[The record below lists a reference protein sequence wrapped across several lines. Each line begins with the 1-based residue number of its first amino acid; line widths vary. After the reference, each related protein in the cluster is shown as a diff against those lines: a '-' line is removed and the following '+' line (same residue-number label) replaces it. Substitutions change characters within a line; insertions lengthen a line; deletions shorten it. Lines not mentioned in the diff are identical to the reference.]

1 MANDNVFRSK
11 VESAKPESETPIHIG
26 DKAGTQDVK
35 LKNSDVPYTD
45 YEHMNH
51 HPYVVDHFKLGDT
64 WKDKLGGFEKEV
76 NLIEDYFKQEIDRGQ
91 LKNEVP
97 AVKEKLDK
105 IYKLCGIDK
114 TERVTMQI
122 EKLAAYLEFLK
133 KTDNIN
139 LNHEKYSH

>member
-1 MANDNVFRSK
+1 MDSNVFHNK
-11 VESAKPESETPIHIG
+11 VEETKTVEAPIKIG

-35 LKNSDVPYTD
+35 VEVPYTE

-51 HPYVVDHFKLGDT
+51 HPYIVDHYKLGDT
-64 WKDKLGGFEKEV
+64 WTDKLGGFEKEV
-76 NLIEDYFKQEIDRGQ
+76 NLIDNYLRGEIDKGQ
-91 LKNEVP
+91 LKNEVG
-97 AVKEKLDK
+97 AVKEKIDK
-105 IYKLCGIDK
+105 IYKLCNIEK

-139 LNHEKYSH
+139 YNHFKYK

>member
-1 MANDNVFRSK
+1 MANDNVFRTKSEPTKTETVTPVK
-11 VESAKPESETPIHIG
+11 VV
-26 DKAGTQDVK
+26 DKGGVQDIK
-35 LKNSDVPYTD
+35 TEVPYTD
-45 YEHMNH
+45 YEHMNN

-97 AVKEKLDK
+97 AVKEKMDK

-122 EKLAAYLEFLK
+122 EKLAVYLEFLK